1 MSFKIKP
8 KLFFGTILVLSLA
21 FAVQS
26 FAADNLLKNYK
37 DLYTSK
43 QPALENWS
51 KSSLESN
58 GLGVLDAILPLE
70 SVPDDVLA
78 GKLYD
83 DQGQPIVWIP
93 GGAIGSVNNA
103 TAALFAP
110 SASGIEYIAHLKDNL
125 LSKPAYAQDTGA
137 SGLMPLLPVWR
148 GLRNAVYIL
157 SSIIFVIIGILI
169 ILRIKISP
177 QAVITIQNAVPQIII
192 TLVLVTFS
200 YAIAGLLIDLS
211 SLIQAIFASILWPD
225 SITSLVANLPIL
237 KNFTLSAKTIVNP
250 TGITFYGLMLFPSLV
265 SSLLG
270 LILGPVIGGV
280 IGAFVGAAAGG
291 VGALPGSIVG
301 ATLGG
306 IIVTIVVLVIM
317 MINLIKLLFGL
328 IKVYVTIIFKIVVAP
343 LEIGMGAFP
352 GSKMG
357 FSSWVTDLIANLA
370 VFPIVFL
377 FLLLVNYIL
386 YHILL
391 TGGAFTVT
399 QAIKGNTNLLSG
411 LWAPGILGGNLG
423 AFGPAGGI
431 AVFGIGFASIAILAK
446 LPELVPQLVFQL
458 KNPWGQ
464 AIGQAISQQQAGA
477 SNIAKFGWNTGVD
490 IASGGVTT
498 GVGPFAGAYREL
510 EGLAPG
516 QGVPKQAGDTLRGI
530 FRAK

>member
-8 KLFFGTILVLSLA
+8 KLFFGTIFVLSLA
-21 FAVQS
+21 FAVQT
-26 FAADNLLKNYK
+26 FAQESLLKNYK

-43 QPALENWS
+43 QPALENWT

-58 GLGVLDAILPLE
+58 SLSALDAILPLE
-70 SVPDDVLA
+70 GVPDDILA
-78 GKLYD
+78 GRLYD
-83 DQGQPIVWIP
+83 DQGKPIVWIP

-125 LSKPAYAQDTGA
+125 LSKPAYAQNTGA

-211 SLIQAIFASILWPD
+211 TFIQAVFATILWPQ
-225 SITSLVANLPIL
+225 SITNIIGNLPPII
-237 KNFTLSAKTIVNP
+237 KNSINSDLIVNP
-250 TGITFYGLMLFPSLV
+250 TAATFYGLMLFPSLV

-270 LILGPVIGGV
+270 LILGPVIGGI
-280 IGAFVGAAAGG
+280 IGAFVGASAGLPGIVVGG
-291 VGALPGSIVG
+291 VAGSTVG
-301 ATLGG
+301 A
-306 IIVTIVVLVIM
+306 IIVFLIILVIM
-317 MINLIKLLFGL
+317 LINLIKLLIGL
-328 IKVYVTIIFKIVVAP
+328 VKVYASIIFKIVIAP

-357 FSSWVTDLIANLA
+357 FSTWIWDLIANLA
-370 VFPIVFL
+370 VFPVIFL

-386 YHILL
+386 FSILVS
-391 TGGAFTVT
+391 GGQFMVN
-399 QAIKGNTNLLSG
+399 QALKGNADLLGG
-411 LWAPGILGGNLG
+411 LWAPGILGGNMG
-423 AFGPAGGI
+423 ALGPAGSI
-431 AVFGIGFASIAILAK
+431 AIFGIGFASMAILAK
-446 LPELVPQLVFQL
+446 LPELIPQLVFQL

-464 AIGQAISQQQAGA
+464 ALGQATQGA
-477 SNIAKFGWNTGVD
+477 SIATLFGYADTGSKVVD
-490 IASGGVTT
+490 RISTAYQKYRTT
-498 GVGPFAGAYREL
+498 TAAGNVQSPAP
-510 EGLAPG
+510 APG
-516 QGVPKQAGDTLRGI
+516 NAGQR
-530 FRAK
+530 RAASQNGLNP